1 MSTIKVD
8 TYLTRGGASEIAIDK
23 LKGVTAAGSMLVV
36 GEGGTVTTNLQ
47 QGLAKHWMRLDGSG
61 TVSLLDSFNASG
73 LTDGGSGKY
82 TPAFTNNMSNANY
95 SVQLTA
101 SVDHDVDYFFAFF
114 GDESGQYPPPTT
126 SAYTTN
132 NGGSGGGVG
141 DTDGV
146 CGTVNGDLA

>member
-1 MSTIKVD
+1 MASILKVD
-8 TYLTRGGASEIAIDK
+8 ALQ
-23 LKGVTAAGSMLVV
+23 GVTAAGSILVT
-36 GEGGTVTTNLQ
+36 GEGNSTTTNLQ

-95 SVQLTA
+95 SIQLTA
-101 SVDHDVDYFFAFF
+101 SVDHTVDYFFAFF
-114 GDESGQYPPPTT
+114 GDESGSYPPPNT

-132 NGGSGGGVG
+132 NGGSGGNTG